1 MAIRRTTPSFLFTL
15 ALMFCLS
22 FTLNAQW
29 SQGIKGSGNVIE
41 QNRNLSGFQNVKAS
55 SGVDV
60 VLMQGSQDKVVV
72 KADDNLA
79 DKITTNVEGNT
90 LVVAVERNT
99 SIRNAKS
106 FKVLVTVSNL
116 KQIMSSGGSDIY
128 SEGALRAESLSIKAS
143 GGSDVKLDLNVKELT
158 CDISGGSDANLTGKA
173 QYMNIIAR
181 GGSDFEGKDF
191 TVENCKLKVQGG
203 SDAYVYV
210 TGEISM
216 EAHGASD
223 IHYKGDPKITYQRS
237 SGGSDIYG
245 N

>member
-1 MAIRRTTPSFLFTL
+1 MTNRLIKPSFLFML
-15 ALMFCLS
+15 AFMCCVN

-29 SQGIKGSGNVIE
+29 NKGVKGSGNVIE
-41 QNRNLSGFQNVKAS
+41 QNRNLSGFQKVKAS

-79 DKITTNVEGNT
+79 DKITTKVDGNI
-90 LVVAVERNT
+90 LVVGVERNT

-106 FKVLVTVSNL
+106 FKVLVTVSSL
-116 KQIMSSGGSDIY
+116 KGIMSSGGSDVY
-128 SEGALRAESLSIKAS
+128 SEGPIQVEALDVKAS
-143 GGSDVKLDLNVKELT
+143 GGSDLKLDLNVKELT
-158 CDISGGSDANLTGKA
+158 CDISGGSHANIKGKA
-173 QYMNIIAR
+173 QYMSITAR
-181 GGSDFEGKDF
+181 GGSDFEGKNL
-191 TVENCKLKVQGG
+191 TAENCKLKVQGG

-223 IHYKGDPKITYQRS
+223 IHYKGSPKITYQRS

>member
-1 MAIRRTTPSFLFTL
+1 MTNRLIRTSFLFTF
-15 ALMFCLS
+15 ALLFCAS

-29 SQGIKGSGNVIE
+29 NKGIKGSGNVIE

-55 SGVDV
+55 SGIDV
-60 VLMQGSQDKVVV
+60 VIMQGSQDKVVV

-79 DKITTNVEGNT
+79 DKITTRVDGNT
-90 LVVAVERNT
+90 LVLAVERNS

-106 FKVLVTVSNL
+106 FKVLVTASNL
-116 KQIMSSGGSDIY
+116 KAIMSSGGSDVY
-128 SEGALRAESLSIKAS
+128 SEGVIKADALNIKAT
-143 GGSDVKLDLNVKELT
+143 GGSDVKMELAVKELT
-158 CDISGGSDANLTGKA
+158 CNVSGGSDANLKGKA
-173 QYMNIIAR
+173 QYMTITAL
-181 GGSDFEGKDF
+181 GGSDFEGKNL
-191 TVENCKLKVQGG
+191 TAENCKLKVQGG

-223 IHYKGDPKITYQRS
+223 IHYRGSPKVTYQKS

>member
-1 MAIRRTTPSFLFTL
+1 MTKGRIKLSFLFL
-15 ALMFCLS
+15 FALMFCLN
-22 FTLNAQW
+22 FTLSAQW
-29 SQGIKGSGNVIE
+29 NNGIKGSGNVIE
-41 QNRNLSGFQNVKAS
+41 QNRNLSGFENVKAS

-79 DKITTNVEGNT
+79 DKITTKVEGNT
-90 LVVAVERNT
+90 LVVAVQRNT

-106 FKVLVTVSNL
+106 FKVLVTASNL
-116 KQIMSSGGSDIY
+116 KQILSSGGSDVF
-128 SEGALRAESLSIKAS
+128 SEGAITAESLTIKAS
-143 GGSDVKLDLNVKELT
+143 GGSDLKLDLNVKDLT
-158 CDISGGSDANLTGKA
+158 CDISGGSDANLKGKA
-173 QYMNIIAR
+173 QYMTVTAR
-181 GGSDFEGKDF
+181 GGSDFEGKNF
-191 TVENCKLKVQGG
+191 TAENCKLKVQGG

-223 IHYKGDPKITYQRS
+223 IHYKGNPKITYQRS